1 MDRLAKKK
9 PARLALDGVVHR
21 ARGATIPR
29 YLEALQQPLARLG
42 DSRIGPLVLA
52 VLPAFW
58 VSWPLLWKTPLSHDH
73 ATHLFKAWHFWEEM
87 LGRGRLRGWSHFWAF
102 GAPSDE
108 LIPFGSEVWVALFRA
123 ATFGQ
128 LSWLRTYALAFAG
141 LLLFMTLAAYVFVR
155 GYLGR
160 GAAVVCA
167 WLTVLDPG
175 GRFEGGW
182 NWHADWGVWPVTLAM
197 SLVLAC
203 LTQLERVLREGRLR
217 SIVWAA
223 VWCAAALLTHPMALM
238 ALVVAVPLLL
248 CDHVLRPNG
257 LDLGHGCRALGALAF
272 GAALSAFYLVPF
284 FARSADVQ
292 YLGSLGDSLPAVSRK
307 LVQLRTFQN
316 LSVIVHGLAMLGAW
330 FALRRRLPGAFFLA
344 SAGGVLVLL
353 SSGVLIRDLHLE
365 RVLPSLIKIEAN
377 RFLLVAKL
385 FWFALAGYG
394 AVVLARPQLA
404 AEAAAGWWRLWIG
417 RGVGLALGL
426 ALIVPGWRHFYD
438 TQIAKTIIGEDE
450 REHFADLQKMLEW
463 TRALRVS
470 SNEHYRVAYHM
481 PLHEHLSTLAPVFDG
496 SLMYKVGYTPVQVYE
511 KVPMTDEPQLL
522 EALSVKYVVSA
533 YPLSLP
539 GLTEE
544 KRFGELRLYRFQD
557 FRADPFSLVGPGR
570 GELLEFSP
578 ERVRIRLSDTSPDS
592 RLKIHVA
599 SFDRWQATSAGEVLP
614 IRTVPVFGA
623 EDPVLM
629 EVPAR
634 NGVVE
639 LDYVYRAV
647 DWVGLIMTLAAVP
660 AFAASCFLARRHA
673 LVARGVDQLRRF
685 ARPLGWGALLVVVS
699 LTGAAAAGTRTREK
713 LLPARSIFRR
723 VQAPGQMTLGNAS
736 CVETAPATFQCGPHV
751 VKADVTSGE
760 WGLHLC
766 MTAPDA
772 GDLRLRV
779 PTRLGSFLAGHYD
792 PLKDGTGSIT
802 VSIDGTLL
810 GTVATRPAPLRHQR
824 IQFDTRSRQ
833 NEQAMVEVVLS
844 GTARNCFDLEVQE

>member
-1 MDRLAKKK
+1 MDRLEQKK
-9 PARLALDGVVHR
+9 PARLAPDGAGHG
-21 ARGATIPR
+21 ARGATSAR
-29 YLEALQQPLARLG
+29 LLEALQHLARLG
-42 DSRIGPLVLA
+42 HPRVGSLVLA
-52 VLPAFW
+52 VLPALW
-58 VSWPLLWKTPLSHDH
+58 VSWPLLWKTPLSRDH

-102 GAPSDE
+102 GTPSDE

-141 LLLFMTLAAYVFVR
+141 LLVFMTLAAYAFAR

-160 GAAVVCA
+160 GAAVACA

-175 GRFEGGW
+175 GRLEGGW
-182 NWHADWGVWPVTLAM
+182 NWHTYWGVWPVTLAM

-203 LTQLERVLREGRLR
+203 LTQLERVLTEGRLR

-223 VWCAAALLTHPMALM
+223 VWCAASLLTHPMALM
-238 ALVVAVPLLL
+238 ALAVAVPLLL
-248 CDHVLRPNG
+248 VDHVLRPKG
-257 LDLGHGCRALGALAF
+257 LDLGHACRALGALAF
-272 GAALSAFYLVPF
+272 GVALAAFYLVPF
-284 FARSADVQ
+284 FARGADVQ
-292 YLGSLGDSLPAVSRK
+292 DLGWLGDSLPAVSRK

-316 LSVIVHGLAMLGAW
+316 LSVLVHGLALLGAW

-394 AVVLARPQLA
+394 AVELARPLLA
-404 AEAAAGWWRLWIG
+404 GESAGGSWRRWTG
-417 RGVGLALGL
+417 RALGAALGL
-426 ALIVPGWRHFYD
+426 ALLVPGWRQFYD
-438 TQIAKTIIGEDE
+438 TQIEKTIIGEEE
-450 REHFADLQKMLEW
+450 REYFADFQKMSEW
-463 TRALRVS
+463 TRALRLS

-481 PLHEHLSTLAPVFDG
+481 PLHEHLSTLAPVLDG
-496 SLMYKVGYTPVQVYE
+496 SLMYKVGYTPVQIYD
-511 KVPMTDEPQLL
+511 KVPMTDEPELL

-533 YPLSLP
+533 YPLNLP
-539 GLTEE
+539 TLTEE
-544 KRFGELRLYRFQD
+544 KRFGELRLYRFLN
-557 FRADPFSLVGPGR
+557 FRADPFSLVGPGS

-578 ERVRIRLSDTSPDS
+578 ERVRIRLSDTGPDTW
-592 RLKIHVA
+592 LKIHVA
-599 SFDRWQATSAGEVLP
+599 SFDRWQASSEGEVLP

-623 EDPVLM
+623 EYPVLM

-634 NGVVE
+634 NGVIE

-647 DWVGLIMTLAAVP
+647 DWAGLLLTLAAVP
-660 AFAASCFLARRHA
+660 AFAATCFLARRYA
-673 LVARGVDQLRRF
+673 LVARGVDRLRRF
-685 ARPLGWGALLVVVS
+685 ARPLGWGALLVALS
-699 LTGAAAAGTRTREK
+699 LTGAAMAGTRTREK
-713 LLPARSIFRR
+713 LLPARSIFRH
-723 VQAPGQMTLGNAS
+723 VQAPGQMTLGDAS
-736 CVETAPATFQCGPHV
+736 CIETALATFQCGPHLV
-751 VKADVTSGE
+751 RADVTSGE

-772 GDLRLRV
+772 GDLRVRV

-792 PLKDGTGSIT
+792 PLREGTGSIT
-802 VSIDGTLL
+802 VSIDGAPL

-833 NEQAMVEVVLS
+833 HEQAMVEVVLR
-844 GTARNCFDLEVQE
+844 GTARNCFDLEVQD